1 MVKALLVSM
10 IAIYLILMF
19 QFRSVID
26 PLVVMAAIPLGLL
39 GASLGLLVTGNPFG
53 FTAFLAS

>member
-1 MVKALLVSM
+1 MVKALLVRC

-26 PLVVMAAIPLGLL
+26 PLVIMAAIPLGLL
-39 GASLGLLVTGNPFG
+39 GASLGF
-53 FTAFLAS
+53 ARD